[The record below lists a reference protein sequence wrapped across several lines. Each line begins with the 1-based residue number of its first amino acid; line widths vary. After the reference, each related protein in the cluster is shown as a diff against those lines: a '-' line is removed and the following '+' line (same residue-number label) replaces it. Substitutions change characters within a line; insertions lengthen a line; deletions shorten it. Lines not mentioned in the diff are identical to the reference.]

1 MVGPSLNNRPRFTQ
15 PDGRFDQTIAL
26 AATGHLKIGNF
37 IIKETIG
44 KGAFGA
50 VKKGTHIPT
59 NYNVAIK
66 ILNRGRMKGLGTV
79 MKTRN
84 EIDNLQKLSHPH
96 ITRLFRV
103 ICTPSDIFLVMEL
116 VSGGEL
122 FSHITKKGTL
132 GIKEARKYFQ
142 QIISGVSYC
151 HKHMIVHRDLKP
163 ENLLLDHNKNIKI
176 ADFGLSNY
184 MTDGDLLSTSCGS
197 PNYAAPELISNK
209 LYVGPEVDLWSCG
222 IILYAMLSGTL
233 PFDDQHVPT
242 LFAKIKSG
250 HYLVPYTMEKSAADL
265 ISSMLQVDPV
275 KRADVKK
282 IVAHSW
288 FQIDLPYYLFPEHE
302 NESSIVDID
311 VVQCVAEK
319 YDVKEE
325 DVTGALLGDDLH
337 HFLSIAYRLEVNHK
351 RNANEL
357 SQKARDEFWEIGKT
371 MKMESGTPK
380 KSKKTLFRVPHP
392 YSFLA
397 TVGRRILDGLKKDQK
412 RMTWNLGIRACLDP
426 VETMKHVFKSLKS
439 VDMEW
444 KVLSV
449 FHIIV
454 RCKPTPETPDPVR
467 VSLQLFSLDKE
478 KNGGYLLDF
487 KGLTEDEEVPGG
499 PPGGRCR
506 SRAASVCVTTPIT
519 PKSALRSTDFN
530 GNTSS
535 KLSSPLSPS
544 ICIPRVRIAD
554 DVEIQSTSFNSYLAD
569 IENSME
575 SFEETTSPSTNNS
588 SSPSAEPEPVV
599 RSQTMEFFAT
609 CHVIMRSLLAE

>member
-1 MVGPSLNNRPRFTQ
+1 MVGPTTAQPRPKVQ
-15 PDGRFDQTIAL
+15 PTTRFDMTIAL
-26 AATGHLKIGNF
+26 AGTGHLKIGNF
-37 IIKETIG
+37 IIQETIG

-50 VKKGTHIPT
+50 VKKGTHIQT
-59 NYNVAIK
+59 GYNVAIK

-79 MKTRN
+79 IKTRN

-103 ICTPSDIFLVMEL
+103 ISTPSDIFLVMEL

-122 FSHITKKGTL
+122 FSYITRKGYL
-132 GIKEARKYFQ
+132 PVRESRRYFQ

-222 IILYAMLSGTL
+222 VILYAMLCGTL

-250 HYLVPYTMEKSAADL
+250 QYTVPYSMERSAADL
-265 ISSMLQVDPV
+265 ISSMLQVNPL
-275 KRADVKK
+275 KRADVKA
-282 IVAHSW
+282 IVGHIW
-288 FQIDLPYYLFPEHE
+288 FKVDLPYYLFPESE

-325 DVTGALLGDDLH
+325 DVTSALLAEDH
-337 HFLSIAYRLEVNHK
+337 HHYLSIAYRLEVNHK
-351 RNANEL
+351 SNANDVT
-357 SQKARDEFWEIGKT
+357 QKARDEFWEIGKT
-371 MKMESGTPK
+371 MKMGSTSLPVNN
-380 KSKKTLFRVPHP
+380 KTN
-392 YSFLA
+392 
-397 TVGRRILDGLKKDQK
+397 VGRKILEGLKKEQK

-426 VETMKHVFKSLKS
+426 VETMKHVFLSLKS

-444 KVLSV
+444 KILSV

-454 RCKPTPETPDPVR
+454 RSKPTILNPEPVK

-478 KNGGYLLDF
+478 KSGGYLLDF
-487 KGLTEDEEVPGG
+487 KGLTEDEEAF
-499 PPGGRCR
+499 PPSRCR
-506 SRAASVCVTTPIT
+506 SRAASVSVTPVSK
-519 PKSALRSTDFN
+519 PKGDVN
-530 GNTSS
+530 GNTS
-535 KLSSPLSPS
+535 KTPLMSPLLSPTTPS
-544 ICIPRVRIAD
+544 INIPKVRVDDAAD
-554 DVEIQSTSFNSYLAD
+554 ASLKSSVNSSYYMGD

-575 SFEETTSPSTNNS
+575 SLDEISTNS
-588 SSPSAEPEPVV
+588 SSEPEPV

-609 CHVIMRSLLAE
+609 CHIIMKALLAE

>member
-1 MVGPSLNNRPRFTQ
+1 MTIPAVPTQ
-15 PDGRFDQTIAL
+15 PRPKPAKPSSRFDMTIAL
-26 AATGHLKIGNF
+26 AGTGHLKIGNF
-37 IIKETIG
+37 IIQETIG

-50 VKKGTHIPT
+50 VKKGTHIQT
-59 NYNVAIK
+59 GYNVAIK

-79 MKTRN
+79 IKTRN

-103 ICTPSDIFLVMEL
+103 ISTPSDIFLVMEL

-122 FSHITKKGTL
+122 FSYITKKGFL
-132 GIKEARKYFQ
+132 PVKESRRYFQ

-222 IILYAMLSGTL
+222 VILYAMLCGTL

-250 HYLVPYTMEKSAADL
+250 QYMVPYSMEKSAADL
-265 ISSMLQVDPV
+265 ISSMLQVNPL

-282 IVAHSW
+282 IVNHSW
-288 FQIDLPYYLFPEHE
+288 FQVDLPYYLFPECE

-325 DVTGALLGDDLH
+325 DVTGALLAEDHH

-351 RNANEL
+351 SNANE
-357 SQKARDEFWEIGKT
+357 STQKAKDEFWEIGKN
-371 MKMESGTPK
+371 MKMGSTSLPVNN
-380 KSKKTLFRVPHP
+380 KTN
-392 YSFLA
+392 
-397 TVGRRILDGLKKDQK
+397 VGRKILEGLKKEQK

-426 VETMKHVFKSLKS
+426 VETMKHVFLSLKS

-444 KVLSV
+444 KILSM

-454 RCKPTPETPDPVR
+454 RSKPTVSNPDPVK
-467 VSLQLFSLDKE
+467 VSLQLFALEKDK
-478 KNGGYLLDF
+478 NAGYLLDF
-487 KGLTEDEEVPGG
+487 KGLTEDEEAC
-499 PPGGRCR
+499 PPSRCR
-506 SRAASVCVTTPIT
+506 SRAASVCVTPVTK
-519 PKSALRSTDFN
+519 PKSDVN
-530 GNTSS
+530 GNTS
-535 KLSSPLSPS
+535 KTQTPLMSPLLSPTTPS
-544 ICIPRVRIAD
+544 INIPKVRVDEA
-554 DVEIQSTSFNSYLAD
+554 EASLKSSFNSSYYMGD

-575 SFEETTSPSTNNS
+575 SLDEISTNS
-588 SSPSAEPEPVV
+588 STEPEPV

-609 CHVIMRSLLAE
+609 CHVIMTALLAG

>member
-1 MVGPSLNNRPRFTQ
+1 MVVPAASHPRQRPST
-15 PDGRFDQTIAL
+15 RFDMTIAL

-37 IIKETIG
+37 VIQETIG

-50 VKKGTHIPT
+50 VKKGTHMQT
-59 NYNVAIK
+59 GYNVAIK
-66 ILNRGRMKGLGTV
+66 ILNRSRMKGLGTV
-79 MKTRN
+79 IKTRN
-84 EIDNLQKLSHPH
+84 EIDNLQMLSHPH

-103 ICTPSDIFLVMEL
+103 ISTPSDIFLVMEL

-122 FSHITKKGTL
+122 FSHITKKGSL
-132 GIKEARKYFQ
+132 PIRESRRYFQ

-163 ENLLLDHNKNIKI
+163 ENLLLDHNRNIKI

-242 LFAKIKSG
+242 LFKKIKSG
-250 HYLVPYTMEKSAADL
+250 HYMVPYSMEKSAADL

-282 IVAHSW
+282 IVGHSW
-288 FQIDLPYYLFPEHE
+288 FQVDLPYYLFPESE

-325 DVTGALLGDDLH
+325 DVTGALLAEDH
-337 HFLSIAYRLEVNHK
+337 HHYLSIAYRLEVNHK
-351 RNANEL
+351 SNANES
-357 SQKARDEFWEIGKT
+357 SQKAKDEFWEIGKNMRNMGASPSSPVNGNT
-371 MKMESGTPK
+371 N
-380 KSKKTLFRVPHP
+380 
-392 YSFLA
+392 
-397 TVGRRILDGLKKDQK
+397 VGRKILEGLKKEQK

-426 VETMKHVFKSLKS
+426 VDTMKHVFQSLKS

-454 RCKPTPETPDPVR
+454 RCKPTTANPDPAK
-467 VSLQLFSLDKE
+467 VSLQLFALNNDKE

-487 KGLTEDEEVPGG
+487 KGLTEDEEAY
-499 PPGGRCR
+499 PPSRCR
-506 SRAASVCVTTPIT
+506 SRAASLCVTPVSR
-519 PKSALRSTDFN
+519 PKGDVN
-530 GNTSS
+530 GNLS
-535 KLSSPLSPS
+535 KCPVTPNPMSPLLTSPMSPISPS
-544 ICIPRVRIAD
+544 ISIPKVRGDEAAEASAKSS
-554 DVEIQSTSFNSYLAD
+554 VNSTYYMGD

-575 SFEETTSPSTNNS
+575 SLDELSTTS
-588 SSPSAEPEPVV
+588 EPEPV

-609 CHVIMRSLLAE
+609 CHIIMGALLAE

>member
-1 MVGPSLNNRPRFTQ
+1 MVVPNASNTRQRHVPPG
-15 PDGRFDQTIAL
+15 GRFEQTIAL

-50 VKKGTHIPT
+50 VKKGTHIQT
-59 NYNVAIK
+59 GYDVAIK
-66 ILNRGRMKGLGTV
+66 ILNRARMKGLGTV
-79 MKTRN
+79 IKTRN

-103 ICTPSDIFLVMEL
+103 ISTPSDIFLVMEL

-122 FSHITKKGTL
+122 FSYITRKGSL
-132 GIKEARKYFQ
+132 SIKESRRYFQ

-163 ENLLLDHNKNIKI
+163 ENLLLDSNKNIKI

-222 IILYAMLSGTL
+222 VILYAMLCGTL

-242 LFAKIKSG
+242 LFSKIKSG
-250 HYLVPYTMEKSAADL
+250 RYVVPYSMEKPAADL
-265 ISSMLQVDPV
+265 ISKMLQVDPV
-275 KRADVKK
+275 KRADVKM
-282 IVAHSW
+282 IVNHGW
-288 FQIDLPYYLFPEHE
+288 FQVDLPYYLFPECE

-311 VVQCVAEK
+311 VVQCVADK

-325 DVTGALLGDDLH
+325 DVTGALLAEDHH

-351 RNANEL
+351 RNADEL
-357 SQKARDEFWEIGKT
+357 SQKAMEDFWEIGKT
-371 MKMESGTPK
+371 MKMGSSSLPVN
-380 KSKKTLFRVPHP
+380 SKPN
-392 YSFLA
+392 
-397 TVGRRILDGLKKDQK
+397 VGRKILEGLKKEQK

-426 VETMKHVFKSLKS
+426 VETMKHVFLSLQA

-444 KVLSV
+444 KILSV

-454 RCKPTPETPDPVR
+454 RCKPTPTNPDPVK

-478 KNGGYLLDF
+478 KHGGYLLDF
-487 KGLTEDEEVPGG
+487 KGLTEDEEANTPS
-499 PPGGRCR
+499 RCR
-506 SRAASVCVTTPIT
+506 SRAGSVSVVR
-519 PKSALRSTDFN
+519 PKSDVN
-530 GNTSS
+530 GNNPKPTFATP
-535 KLSSPLSPS
+535 LTSPLLSPATPS
-544 ICIPRVRIAD
+544 INIPKVRVD
-554 DVEIQSTSFNSYLAD
+554 DTDASLKSSVNSTYYMGD
-569 IENSME
+569 IENSIE
-575 SFEETTSPSTNNS
+575 SLDEISTQS
-588 SSPSAEPEPVV
+588 SEADAVV

-609 CHVIMRSLLAE
+609 CHIIMKALLAE